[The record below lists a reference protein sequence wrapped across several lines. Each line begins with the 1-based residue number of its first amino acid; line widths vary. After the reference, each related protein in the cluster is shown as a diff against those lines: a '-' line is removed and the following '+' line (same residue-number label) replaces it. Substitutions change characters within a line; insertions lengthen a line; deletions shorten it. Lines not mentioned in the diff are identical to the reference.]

1 MKSSQLCY
9 PRGFTLVELM
19 IVMAIVGIL
28 ATLAL
33 PSYQSYLVR
42 SRVVEGLVLSSNA
55 KLHVADIVQSGQS
68 SPAGYARDY
77 ISPAP
82 TRNTTGIAI
91 APTTGVIT
99 ITTPLRAGGGT
110 LVLLPYLAVNTG
122 LPNGTA
128 PFSAP
133 REAIKWQCIAAGA
146 TPMVPGVVATLRGSY
161 TPADCR

>member
-1 MKSSQLCY
+1 
-9 PRGFTLVELM
+9 
-19 IVMAIVGIL
+19 MAIVGIL

-33 PSYQSYLVR
+33 PSYQTYLVR
-42 SRVVEGLVLSSNA
+42 SRVIEGLVLSANA
-55 KLHVADIVQSGQS
+55 RLHVADIVQSGQS

-82 TRNTTGIAI
+82 TRNMTGIAI

-99 ITTPLRAGGGT
+99 ITTPPRAGGGT
-110 LVLLPYLAVNTG
+110 LILLPYLAMNTG

-128 PFSAP
+128 AFSAP
-133 REAIKWQCIAAGA
+133 TEAIKWQCVAAGA